1 MMKETDLDSETVKRD
16 ELMERLGITHA
27 LTDIFT
33 YRDYRYGKL
42 SDAVAQAM
50 RDQDSAKAGRENR
63 P

>member
-1 MMKETDLDSETVKRD
+1 MMKETDLDSETARSD
-16 ELMERLGITHA
+16 ELMERLGIKHA
-27 LTDIFT
+27 LADVFT

-50 RDQDSAKAGRENR
+50 RDQDTATAYREKR